1 MLNRID
7 HPNVVK
13 LYEIFEDNNNFY
25 MVLELM
31 RGGSLQSRIAALQN
45 SGKRLTEPEIFRIIQ
60 PIVDAMEYC
69 HDQNIVHRDLKV
81 AQGDTAGQHPVR
93 VEACG
98 EVDTEGLGLR
108 LREVL
113 RRRQPAADHSLRLA

>member
-1 MLNRID
+1 
-7 HPNVVK
+7 
-13 LYEIFEDNNNFY
+13 

-45 SGKRLTEPEIFRIIQ
+45 SGKRLTESEIFRIIQ

-81 AQGDTAGQHPVR
+81 PRAHAAGQHPVR
-93 VEACG
+93 VEARR
-98 EVDTEGLGLR
+98 EVHPEGFRLR